1 MNIINRIQ
9 DIFRDIF
16 DDESLEINE
25 STNAE
30 DIEEW
35 DSLIHITILQT
46 VQDEFGIEF
55 SIDEIT
61 EMKNVGDMIKAINQK
76 SLV

>member
-76 SLV
+76 TLV

>member
-46 VQDEFGIEF
+46 VQDEFGLEF

-76 SLV
+76 TLV